1 MRKVDAPECGTCA
14 LRYGAATILDRGSRP
29 QFRKRKTSPRDW
41 SRPST
46 NRQVDVAFRGPML
59 SSILTSHK
67 IFNRSRGILSKVPR
81 VRRSLCRF
89 GISQWQDFRRRTRS
103 EPGLHSRRR
112 ALSRDGRSAK

>member
-29 QFRKRKTSPRDW
+29 QFRKRKTSRRDW

-67 IFNRSRGILSKVPR
+67 ILIARAES
-81 VRRSLCRF
+81 
-89 GISQWQDFRRRTRS
+89 FRKY
-103 EPGLHSRRR
+103 PGLVARCAAS
-112 ALSRDGRSAK
+112 AFLSGRISAAVRVASPACTRDDAR